1 VGLVTLAPL
10 RHPPFR
16 RFWIG
21 AALSNIGTWMET
33 VALGYYVADQ
43 TRLAVW
49 SAVIAAAG
57 FVPIAVIGPIGGAL
71 ADRRS
76 RKVILL
82 VTMSAQALVAT
93 AITVLVAVDSA
104 GPAVI
109 ALLTLLSG
117 CAAAIGFP
125 SYQASFR
132 HLVPP
137 EDLPAAIGL
146 SSAQWNL
153 GRILGPVAAAV
164 AIGIGGISWALAIN
178 SLSFLAVI
186 VAVASVHLPRP
197 PRGAAHEPFRRA
209 ILGGWHHVRAE
220 AGLRA
225 TFTIMCLN
233 TFLAAPF
240 IALIPAMA
248 VKVLDGNEAT
258 TGVLVTAQGVG
269 AVVAGAVIGG
279 LVARYGVRVTMV
291 RAVGLLAPSLAVYGL
306 APTVVT
312 MAMAL
317 AVLGFLYMLALSTFT
332 TVAQQRSPDELTG
345 RVLAVNNAVLGAL
358 YPVGALLQGRLGDVI
373 GLRATTVL
381 AGAALAAALVAVR
394 AVRPHFTS
402 ALEHPVAPV
411 PAA

>member
-1 VGLVTLAPL
+1 MGLVTLAPL

-57 FVPIAVIGPIGGAL
+57 FVPVAVIGPIGGAL

-82 VTMSAQALVAT
+82 VAMSAQALVAT
-93 AITVLVAVDSA
+93 AVTVLVAADAA

-125 SYQASFR
+125 AYQASFR

-153 GRILGPVAAAV
+153 GRILGPVAAAL
-164 AIGIGGISWALAIN
+164 AIGIGGITWALAIN
-178 SLSFLAVI
+178 AVSFLAVI
-186 VAVASVHLPRP
+186 IAVASVRLPP
-197 PRGAAHEPFRRA
+197 PVRGATHESFRRS

-220 AGLRA
+220 PGLRA

-248 VKVLDGNEAT
+248 VKVLDGSEAT
-258 TGVLVTAQGVG
+258 TGVLVTAQGIG
-269 AVVAGAVIGG
+269 AVMAGAVIGG
-279 LVARYGVRVTMV
+279 LVARYGVRLTMV
-291 RAVGLLAPSLAVYGL
+291 RAVGLLAPSLAAYGL
-306 APTVVT
+306 APNVVT

-317 AVLGFLYMLALSTFT
+317 AVVGFLYMLALSTFT

-358 YPVGALLQGRLGDVI
+358 YPLGALLQGRIADVI
-373 GLRATTVL
+373 GLRATTV
-381 AGAALAAALVAVR
+381 AAAVALAAALLAVR
-394 AVRPHFTS
+394 AARPHFT
-402 ALEHPVAPV
+402 APLEHPVATV